1 MPKKE
6 QWKINN
12 FCPKLWTNPLGK
24 IQFGDYLKSI
34 FLQPAQKILTKI
46 PFDDYLKSTSLQSA
60 KACFNQTYH
69 QTFFLRQKKEIKK
82 RRNKNKIQ
90 IFAPNLG
97 LTPWE
102 KSSLVTIKNQ
112 YFQTFFRGLF
122 SSKEKMKKFLAT
134 NLYPNRYFYSLEKL
148 VSYPEYHQTLLLGQ
162 FCQNTKKKFQI
173 FVQNHGQPL

>member
-1 MPKKE
+1 MAPNDRISFQIRPCKCLE
-6 QWKINN
+6 W
-12 FCPKLWTNPLGK
+12 
-24 IQFGDYLKSI
+24 
-34 FLQPAQKILTKI
+34 
-46 PFDDYLKSTSLQSA
+46 
-60 KACFNQTYH
+60 
-69 QTFFLRQKKEIKK
+69 FFLCQKKEIKK

-112 YFQTFFRGLF
+112 YFRGLF
-122 SSKEKMKKFLAT
+122 SSKEKMKKFLST

-148 VSYPEYHQTLLLGQ
+148 VSYPEYHQTLFLGQ

-173 FVQNHGQPL
+173 FVQNYRQPL